1 MIDFSFCVP
10 TCFILG
16 KGSPSRAGSEIAKRG
31 ATRVLIVDDG
41 GSYLSSLLDTVRE
54 SIRDAGLTVLEMHE
68 KATKP
73 SFSFISKGVEFCH
86 TNNVDFV
93 LAVGGGTVMDSAK
106 GIAFFSVNEGEL
118 TDYVSYRK
126 ESSRCLPVAC
136 IVTLSGTGS
145 EVSATAMLID
155 DLHEPNIKYPLFQES
170 IRFVFSIM
178 DPSLTYSLPIRHT
191 LAGAFDA
198 ITHIFERYFNG
209 PSGYDLQDRMCEGV
223 ISSIMANMKKVIEDP
238 EDYETRAQL
247 QIASTLAN
255 STLLGLG
262 CDSDW
267 AVHYMENP
275 ITTETHQLHGSTLA
289 VIALAWMRYC
299 YDRDLSKAVN
309 FALRVMQVLPRENNR
324 KTALA
329 GIDAFEAF
337 LREVGLPTR
346 LSEIGL
352 ASDRFEEMARRA
364 QVTAGHQYVG
374 NISRLSL
381 DEVQAIYK
389 IAE

>member
-1 MIDFSFCVP
+1 
-10 TCFILG
+10 
-16 KGSPSRAGSEIAKRG
+16 
-31 ATRVLIVDDG
+31 
-41 GSYLSSLLDTVRE
+41 
-54 SIRDAGLTVLEMHE
+54 
-68 KATKP
+68 
-73 SFSFISKGVEFCH
+73 
-86 TNNVDFV
+86 
-93 LAVGGGTVMDSAK
+93 
-106 GIAFFSVNEGEL
+106 
-118 TDYVSYRK
+118 
-126 ESSRCLPVAC
+126 
-136 IVTLSGTGS
+136 
-145 EVSATAMLID
+145 
-155 DLHEPNIKYPLFQES
+155 
-170 IRFVFSIM
+170 
-178 DPSLTYSLPIRHT
+178 
-191 LAGAFDA
+191 
-198 ITHIFERYFNG
+198 
-209 PSGYDLQDRMCEGV
+209 
-223 ISSIMANMKKVIEDP
+223 
-238 EDYETRAQL
+238 
-247 QIASTLAN
+247 
-255 STLLGLG
+255 
-262 CDSDW
+262 
-267 AVHYMENP
+267 
-275 ITTETHQLHGSTLA
+275 